1 MADKA
6 MLFLL
11 VKEKAFSAQRRKETS
26 QRRSV
31 SKIQNFIDT
40 DLRQVARLKDEDK
53 FNNMIRLI

>member
-1 MADKA
+1 

-11 VKEKAFSAQRRKETS
+11 VKEKAFYAQRRKETS

-31 SKIQNFIDT
+31 SKILNFIDT

-53 FNNMIRLI
+53 FNNMI